1 MRVKSFLGSFFV
13 STLLCS
19 ALVAASPVSPGLLKK
34 RVLADLDCIHTMFE
48 VKYAPRFWKQ
58 EFAGWDLTES
68 VIEAQDK
75 ISSLSNPSLK
85 QCQVIVRD
93 FFNSTLDYHV
103 GVRFF
108 STESASL
115 PFLIKGAEQR
125 YFVCHVD
132 RDQLSKAAFPFEIG
146 DEILTFDKR
155 PIHEVVEELRIREF
169 GNNTFETNQAL
180 AELALTHRRGD
191 IGQMIPQ
198 GRVEITGLKK
208 GSSSSIRTVLT
219 WYYAPEKIRDFARLG
234 NVVDTPLAYM
244 EKQPDVSSLVSS
256 SSFFEKFMVSHLWD
270 KSYVGAFTEMN
281 QHALGARTSFIPA
294 LGRKLWQSSADAIFD
309 AYIFETQSGK
319 RIGYIRLPHYIGDAE
334 EVEAFGLTMNHFQK
348 RTDALIIDQV
358 NNPGGS
364 VFYLYA
370 LAATLTD
377 RPLHTPKHHIA
388 MTQEEV
394 YVAHMLLPMLER
406 ATCDKT
412 ARQVVGSDL
421 GGYPVDYQF
430 VKLMKQF
437 CCFLIK
443 QWDTGKLFSDP
454 TFLFGVDDIHPHPD
468 YSYTKPLLLLTNSLD
483 FSGGDF
489 FPAILQDNKRAVIL
503 GTRTAGAGGY
513 VLQSNYPNHSG
524 IKGFSMTGSLA
535 KRANSQPL
543 ENLGVVPDITYELS
557 VIDLQQDYVEYVNTI
572 LNTVE
577 SLVDAQ

>member
-1 MRVKSFLGSFFV
+1 MRVKGFLGSFFV

-19 ALVAASPVSPGLLKK
+19 ALVAGSPVSPGLLKK

-48 VKYAPRFWKQ
+48 VKYAPRLWKQ
-58 EFAGWDLTES
+58 EFAGWDLTGS
-68 VIEAQDK
+68 VGEARDK
-75 ISSLSNPSLK
+75 ISSLSSPSLK
-85 QCQVIVRD
+85 ECQVVIRD

-115 PFLIKGAEQR
+115 PFLIKGSAQR

-132 RDQLSKAAFPFEIG
+132 REQLSKAVFPFEVG

-155 PIHEVVEELRIREF
+155 PIHDVVEELRIREF

-180 AELALTHRRGD
+180 AELALTYRRGD
-191 IGQMIPQ
+191 IGQLIPQ

-208 GSSSSIRTVLT
+208 SGSSPICTVLT
-219 WYYAPEKIRDFARLG
+219 WHYAPEKIRDFSRLG
-234 NVVDTPLAYM
+234 NVMDTPFVYL
-244 EKQPDVSSLVSS
+244 EKHPDVNTLVTT

-281 QHALGARTSFIPA
+281 KHALGARSSYIPA
-294 LGRKLWQSSADAIFD
+294 LGRKLWQSSSDAIFD

-319 RIGYIRLPHYIGDAE
+319 KIGYIRLPHYIGDVE
-334 EVEAFGLTMNHFQK
+334 EVEAFGLTMNLFQK
-348 RTDALIIDQV
+348 RTDALIIDQI

-406 ATCDKT
+406 VTCDRT
-412 ARQVVGSDL
+412 ARQIIGSNL

-437 CCFLIK
+437 CGFLIK

-468 YSYTKPLLLLTNSLD
+468 YSYTKPLVLLTNSLD

-513 VLQSNYPNHSG
+513 VLQSSYPNHSG

-543 ENLGVVPDITYELS
+543 ENLGVVPDVNYELS
-557 VIDLQQDYVEYVNTI
+557 VVDLQQDYVEYVNTI
-572 LNTVE
+572 LDTVE
-577 SLVDAQ
+577 RLVNP